1 MSKKEPIFSWNEEIF
16 MDTLASLIATGFL
29 LIIIMLIA
37 HFYTSV
43 TKEYLLL
50 CLLLYQH
57 VKGQKK

>member
-16 MDTLASLIATGFL
+16 MNTLASLIATGFL

-37 HFYTSV
+37 YFYTSV